1 MIPAR
6 LSEVLVTIG
15 TIDPGTVANTQALSD
30 VIDMANYEQVM
41 CTLLLGN
48 MASETIDFR
57 VHTCDAAGNNLVQL
71 KAITQLAANASAN
84 DNAQAVITVRAEELN
99 SVSEG
104 ARYIRFGAVTG
115 GATGG
120 PVAALVQGLL
130 KSGRAATQDLASVL
144 AKVN

>member
-15 TIDPGTVANTQALSD
+15 TIDPGTVANTQVLSD

-48 MASETIDFR
+48 MASEAIDFR
-57 VHTCDAAGNNLVQL
+57 VHTCDSAGNNLVQL

-84 DNAQAVITVRAEELN
+84 DNTQAIISVRAEELN
-99 SVSEG
+99 GVSE
-104 ARYIRFGAVTG
+104 ATRYVRFGVVTG

-120 PVAALVQGLL
+120 PAAALVQGLL
-130 KSGRAATQDLASVL
+130 KSGTAAGADLATVQQI
-144 AKVN
+144 VN